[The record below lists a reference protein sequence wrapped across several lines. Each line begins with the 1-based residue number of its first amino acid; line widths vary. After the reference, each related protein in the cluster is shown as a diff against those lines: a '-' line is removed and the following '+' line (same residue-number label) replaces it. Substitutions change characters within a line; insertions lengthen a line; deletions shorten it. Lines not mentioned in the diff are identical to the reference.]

1 METVFE
7 HKITREELKSLLG
20 HCPNRDYLVQS
31 FKKQNS
37 HYHMIY
43 DLYHYLRNDEK
54 MAQKY
59 LDKIPN
65 SCHKLFTILNDDLT
79 DR

>member
-7 HKITREELKSLLG
+7 HKITMEELKSLLG
-20 HCPNRDYLVQS
+20 HCPNRDYLVQT

-43 DLYHYLRNDEK
+43 DLRNDEK

-59 LDKIPN
+59 LARYQTLAIN
-65 SCHKLFTILNDDLT
+65 FLLS
-79 DR
+79 